1 MFHAR
6 GIKSWRM
13 GVCEAVLTA
22 TIKGANELIDMRR
35 MLRGASMQGA
45 LPHLVGAHERVDGGH
60 IMRRLAR

>member
-1 MFHAR
+1 
-6 GIKSWRM
+6 M
-13 GVCEAVLTA
+13 GVCEEVLTA
-22 TIKGANELIDMRR
+22 TIKGANELIDERR